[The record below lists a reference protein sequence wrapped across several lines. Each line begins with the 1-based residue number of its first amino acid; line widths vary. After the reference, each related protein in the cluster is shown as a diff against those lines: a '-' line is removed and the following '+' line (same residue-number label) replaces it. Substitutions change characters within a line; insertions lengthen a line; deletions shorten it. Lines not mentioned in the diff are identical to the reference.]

1 MFSPLLKITPPACTN
16 SVPTTVLS
24 TALSTCSF
32 IFPRTRGVGT
42 HSPHFTAQEPC
53 SERPTSPVRQQS
65 WDVLVDVSSVSL
77 SPGQP
82 AATEPRFQ
90 PPTPTP
96 RPGGQ
101 PVAPFRGGA
110 PTPLGCQHPA
120 TLLNEW
126 MQPPCPYPSRCPHKP
141 QSLRHGNQ
149 RRALRG
155 QRLLGGGGGLLLPS
169 QVGGMAARCRDS
181 GLFLWLK
188 DTCGGNPS
196 DCEYCSHTAE
206 HNGATTATAKLIS
219 KVLIA

>member
-1 MFSPLLKITPPACTN
+1 MPGTVLIVRATTITDWALTLCVGHVPHSIPYTPRNNPVRLMFSPLLKITPPACTN

-24 TALSTCSF
+24 TALSICSF

-126 MQPPCPYPSRCPHKP
+126 MQPPCPYASRCPHKP
-141 QSLRHGNQ
+141 QSHQHFVGSQGTAASGWGFSFPVRWEGWRHAAAGI
-149 RRALRG
+149 RG
-155 QRLLGGGGGLLLPS
+155 CS
-169 QVGGMAARCRDS
+169 
-181 GLFLWLK
+181 
-188 DTCGGNPS
+188 CG
-196 DCEYCSHTAE
+196 
-206 HNGATTATAKLIS
+206 
-219 KVLIA
+219 